1 MPRKKETL
9 TLSVPPGT
17 KNKLDAIA
25 ARLGIKW
32 GERPSPSGLVSAIA
46 DSSLYVGSYFSF
58 SREEIE
64 ALQQAIRALIDSGQP
79 TLAKSVVTLLL
90 NYAHLEAPLR
100 QELIQTAS
108 HPLDGWR
115 IQVDQYRDRQQPFRV
130 LYANSQGK
138 ILEFT
143 VRYAEVQFHEK
154 RDYLQ
159 IWCDETEDSLDLP
172 ELKHNRCLRLE
183 RIQGILEA
191 TGEWRGSFNS
201 IPVQLRFTKEMIAAY
216 KAKAE
221 DTENEVIEADVQK
234 QIPPYRRVTR
244 QIVNPF
250 WLIREILRYG
260 SSCEVIHP
268 PAIRDRLK
276 NEIQKT
282 LQHYL

>member
-46 DSSLYVGSYFSF
+46 DSSLYVGPYFSF

-79 TLAKSVVTLLL
+79 TLAKSVITLLL

-100 QELIQTAS
+100 QELIKTAS

-159 IWCDETEDSLDLP
+159 IWCDETEDNLDLP
-172 ELKHNRCLRLE
+172 ELKHNRCLRLD

-191 TGEWRGSFNS
+191 TGEWRGSFDS
-201 IPVQLRFTKEMIAAY
+201 ILVQLRFTNDMVAAY
-216 KAKAE
+216 ESKAE
-221 DTENEVIEADVQK
+221 DIRNEILASDPQK
-234 QIPPYRRVTR
+234 GVSQQRIVTR
-244 QIVNPF
+244 KVVNPF
-250 WLIREILRYG
+250 WLIREVLRYG
-260 SSCEVIHP
+260 PDCQIISP
-268 PAIRDRLK
+268 PEIRDLLK
-276 NEIQKT
+276 SEIQTT